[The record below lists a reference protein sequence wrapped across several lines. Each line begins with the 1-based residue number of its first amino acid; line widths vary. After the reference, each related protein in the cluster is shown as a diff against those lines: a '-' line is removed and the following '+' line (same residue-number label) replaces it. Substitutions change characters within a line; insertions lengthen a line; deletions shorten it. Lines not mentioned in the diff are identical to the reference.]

1 MLRSKRSIFLYV
13 LIFVGFSAIIVRL
26 FDLMV
31 INHER
36 LAKKSAIQTT
46 TELSIE
52 VRRGMILDRLGR
64 RLAVNLEHS
73 SVYLD
78 RLNYTPDEKKLYQMA
93 QIINTD
99 YDDLVRSIKGDKGF
113 VWIKRKI
120 PMEDTVRIEQ
130 LKFNG
135 IGLLPEPKRHYATG
149 SLAAHILGFVD
160 IDNRGLEGIE
170 AQYNKD
176 LTKSGGKYSVER
188 DARGNIFYTS
198 NENEITGNSIV
209 LTIDQGLQ
217 YIVETELDTAIDK
230 WKASAAT
237 AIMLDPY
244 SGEILALAN
253 RPTFDPNH
261 PAGVTP
267 SARRN
272 RAITDIYEP
281 GSTFKIVTATGVLEE
296 KLVRPDELI
305 DCQGGSIQVGRKRVK
320 DAHPHGVLTFMEV
333 IQKSSNVG
341 TIKLAQRL
349 GKQRLYDYVRKF
361 GFGEKTGIDLPGEI
375 PGWIRKPEKWS
386 GTSIGAVPI
395 GQEIAATPLQLVTAY
410 SIVANGGYAVYP
422 HIVKAVINPE
432 GKTVKYWSD
441 NKKERLISKHTI
453 GILTEA
459 LKMVTQKGGTAKD
472 ATVEGNTVAGK
483 TGTAQVFDKSIGR
496 YSSVDYISSFVGFVP
511 ADKPAFALIVVVW
524 KPRGQIYG
532 GLVAAPVF
540 KNITEKSLSY
550 LNVPKDD
557 TPTDDKIKKDIL
569 VVDKGTVNTAPGI
582 STPWKVN

>member
-1 MLRSKRSIFLYV
+1 MLTDRRSVFVYVMIFA
-13 LIFVGFSAIIVRL
+13 GFFAIIVRL

-31 INHER
+31 IKHER
-36 LAKKSAIQTT
+36 FARKSATQST

-78 RLNYTPDEKKLYQMA
+78 RLNYNADENKLYQMA
-93 QIINTD
+93 RIINVD
-99 YDDLVRSIKGDKGF
+99 YDDLIRSMQGDKGF
-113 VWIKRKI
+113 VWIKRKL
-120 PMEDTVRIEQ
+120 PLEDTTRIEQ
-130 LKFNG
+130 LKLNG
-135 IGLLPEPKRHYATG
+135 IGFLPEPKRHYNMGA
-149 SLAAHILGFVD
+149 LASHIIGYVD

-170 AQYNKD
+170 AQYNND

-237 AIMLDPY
+237 AIMIDPHT
-244 SGEILALAN
+244 GEILALAN
-253 RPTFDPNH
+253 RPTFDPNK
-261 PAGVTP
+261 PARHN
-267 SARRN
+267 AADRRN
-272 RAITDIYEP
+272 RAITDVYEP

-296 KLVRPDELI
+296 KLARPDELI
-305 DCQGGSIQVGRKRVK
+305 DCQGGSIEVGRKRVK
-320 DAHPHGVLTFMEV
+320 DAHPHGILTFMEV

-349 GKQRLYDYVRKF
+349 GKQRLYNYIRKF
-361 GFGEKTGIDLPGEI
+361 GFGQRTGLDLPGEI
-375 PGWIRKPEKWS
+375 PGWARKPEKWS
-386 GTSIGAVPI
+386 GTSIGAIPI
-395 GQEIAATPLQLVTAY
+395 GQEIAATPLQVLTAY
-410 SIVANGGYAVYP
+410 SIVANGGYEVSP
-422 HIVKAVINPE
+422 HIVKEVITPE
-432 GKTVKYWSD
+432 GKTIKQWSRTHR
-441 NKKERLISKHTI
+441 ERLVSKPTI
-453 GILTEA
+453 DIMTEA
-459 LKMVTQKGGTAKD
+459 LKMVTQKGGTAKE

-483 TGTAQVFDKSIGR
+483 TGTAQIFDTHIGR
-496 YSSVDYISSFVGFVP
+496 YSGVDYISSFVGFVP
-511 ADKPAFALIVVVW
+511 AEKPAFALIVVVW

-557 TPTDDKIKKDIL
+557 TPKDDKIKKDIL
-569 VVDKGTVNTAPGI
+569 VVDKGNANMPAGVSP
-582 STPWKVN
+582 PWKVN